1 MDERGLAARERIR
14 KNLNGTKLIAE
25 YFFPKGRK
33 DANDCTKE
41 ELIRLEKVY

>member
-25 YFFPKGRK
+25 YFFPEGRK

-41 ELIRLEKVY
+41 ELLNLKKHY